1 MRKSTIPEWAI
12 ARERL
17 QEVDP
22 GDEITQDMQFI
33 SYVLVFGSS
42 AEYDSLTPSE
52 RATADRLLRMGVLVE
67 LDPDAGTK
75 KIKLGEAWR
84 LAIENRR
91 KNVETS
97 NSPS

>member
-33 SYVLVFGSS
+33 SYIVVFGSS
-42 AEYDSLTPSE
+42 MEYEALTASE
-52 RATADRLLRMGVLVE
+52 RTTADRLLRMGVLVE
-67 LDPDAGTK
+67 ADPDEGTK
-75 KIKLGEAWR
+75 KIKLAEPWR
-84 LAIENRR
+84 QAIENRR
-91 KNVETS
+91 KNAES
-97 NSPS
+97 SR